1 MCSIYLPHH
10 QITGVELEDLILQLP
25 QPFLLLGDVNA
36 RSTLWG
42 CPTTDLRGRLLEDLI
57 FNHPISVL
65 NDGTATHYHVQ
76 TDTHSTIDLSAC
88 SSDIFDDL
96 EYKVLASRYSSDHY
110 PIRVSWKTAPIV
122 LSAQPRYKTDS
133 ANWAQF
139 RCLTEIAGD
148 VDVGTTDDLLQ
159 SIKDVLISAADASI
173 PMSSGRITRPPV
185 IWWNDQCREA
195 KKSRNIAER
204 ALRRHYSL
212 VKKIR
217 YSRAKAFCKYTMHQQ
232 RLLSFQS
239 YVQSINQKTS
249 LHQIWKKVRKI
260 EGKFTPSPSP
270 VLQDLQGNLHS
281 DPEDV
286 ANMLA
291 DHFAS
296 VSGPENY
303 TPAFQ
308 RYRLQEER
316 KRLNFETPYIF
327 LIMTISP

>member
-1 MCSIYLPHH
+1 MCIQETLIPDNGDLHPPSHYKIVRSAPVRRDGHERGTALLIHNRVHFTPLGLRTTLQAAAVTVYLNRKYTVCSIYLPHH
-10 QITGVELEDLILQLP
+10 QISGVELEDLIGQLP

-42 CPTTDLRGRLLEDLI
+42 CPATDLRGRLLEDLI

-76 TDTHSTIDLSAC
+76 TDTYSTIDLSAC

-148 VDVGTTDDLLQ
+148 IDVGTTDDLLQ
-159 SIKDVLISAADASI
+159 SIKDVIISAADASI

-185 IWWNDQCREA
+185 PWWNNQCREA
-195 KKSRNIAER
+195 KRSRNIAER

-212 VKKIR
+212 ANKIR
-217 YSRAKAFCKYTMHQQ
+217 YSRA
-232 RLLSFQS
+232 
-239 YVQSINQKTS
+239 
-249 LHQIWKKVRKI
+249 
-260 EGKFTPSPSP
+260 
-270 VLQDLQGNLHS
+270 
-281 DPEDV
+281 
-286 ANMLA
+286 
-291 DHFAS
+291 
-296 VSGPENY
+296 
-303 TPAFQ
+303 
-308 RYRLQEER
+308 
-316 KRLNFETPYIF
+316 
-327 LIMTISP
+327 